1 MLPALSTSWNAF
13 RHTDGSALI
22 QEIKALGFNEVEL
35 SFNLTAEMVDAVE
48 ALVRE
53 QSVRVTSLHNY
64 CPIPPDVERQKALPD
79 CYSMSSPDED
89 ERRRAVA
96 LTRVTIDT
104 AVRLN
109 ASAVVLHCGRVDVP
123 DRTVDL
129 IAMFNNGLRASPPFA
144 ALRDDIIRERDSVR
158 QRFLDNTL
166 RSLDDLNAYA
176 ARQKVKLGVENRYYF
191 REIPFFDEVAII
203 LDRFRDSAI
212 HYWHDTGHARL
223 MENLGFIES
232 DEDYLKRY
240 GSRLIGIHLHD
251 ITGCSDHRA
260 PGTGEFDF
268 KKLKPYLS
276 SHTLTVIEAHHP
288 ASGAELVT
296 AREYLNGLLNG

>member
-109 ASAVVLHCGRVDVP
+109 ASAVVLHCGRVEVP

-129 IAMFNNGLRASPPFA
+129 IAMFNNGLSASPRFA
-144 ALRDDIIRERDSVR
+144 AVRGDIIRERDRVR

-191 REIPFFDEVAII
+191 REIPFFDEVGII

-223 MENLGFIES
+223 MENLGFIE
-232 DEDYLKRY
+232 DHEDYLKRY
-240 GSRLIGIHLHD
+240 GSSLIGIHLHD

-260 PGTGEFDF
+260 PGTGELDF
-268 KKLKPYLS
+268 KKLKP
-276 SHTLTVIEAHHP
+276 
-288 ASGAELVT
+288 
-296 AREYLNGLLNG
+296 

>member
-64 CPIPPDVERQKALPD
+64 CPIPPDIERQKALPD

-109 ASAVVLHCGRVDVP
+109 ASAVVLHCGRVEVP

-129 IAMFNNGLRASPPFA
+129 IAMFNNGLRATARFA
-144 ALRDDIIRERDSVR
+144 ALRGDIIRERDSVR

-176 ARQKVKLGVENRYYF
+176 ARQKVRLDVENRYYF

-203 LDRFRDSAI
+203 LDRFRDSAVY
-212 HYWHDTGHARL
+212 YWHDTGHARL
-223 MENLGFIES
+223 MENLGFIE
-232 DEDYLKRY
+232 DHEDYLKRY
-240 GSRLIGIHLHD
+240 GSRMIGIHLHD

>member
-1 MLPALSTSWNAF
+1 
-13 RHTDGSALI
+13 

-64 CPIPPDVERQKALPD
+64 CPIPPDIERQKALPD

-109 ASAVVLHCGRVDVP
+109 ASAVVLHCGRVEVP

-129 IAMFNNGLRASPPFA
+129 IAMFNNGLRATARFA
-144 ALRDDIIRERDSVR
+144 ALRGDIIRERDSVR

-176 ARQKVKLGVENRYYF
+176 ARQKVRLGVENRYYF
-191 REIPFFDEVAII
+191 REIPFFDEAAII

>member
-64 CPIPPDVERQKALPD
+64 CPIPPDIERQKALPD

-109 ASAVVLHCGRVDVP
+109 ASAVVLHCGRVEVP

-129 IAMFNNGLRASPPFA
+129 IAMFNNGLRATARFA
-144 ALRDDIIRERDSVR
+144 ALRGDIIRERDSVR

-176 ARQKVKLGVENRYYF
+176 ARHKVRLGVENRYYF

-203 LDRFRDSAI
+203 LDRFRDSAV

>member
-64 CPIPPDVERQKALPD
+64 CPIPPDIERQKALPD

-109 ASAVVLHCGRVDVP
+109 ASAVVLHCGRVEVP

-129 IAMFNNGLRASPPFA
+129 IAMFNNGLRATARFA
-144 ALRDDIIRERDSVR
+144 ALRGDIIRERDSVR

-176 ARQKVKLGVENRYYF
+176 ARQKVRLGVENRYYF

-203 LDRFRDSAI
+203 LDRFRDSAV